1 MCICFVLESVVGLPV
16 TCSDMDQSG
25 GVTSTVNVNVT
36 SSADQSSPT
45 PTSSIVTNANT
56 SLVTIADT
64 PLTTEYQTENAVVK
78 STVVSL
84 QTSDVANDTEDVATT
99 ESVKPDVEDM
109 LHERHTGEKDEH
121 GGGGGGRSGSVV
133 AIVLAVAVCVGAVL
147 CLVMWTLRMRRKRHA
162 SPSYDREAVM
172 NLVKWNSDN

>member
-1 MCICFVLESVVGLPV
+1 
-16 TCSDMDQSG
+16 MDQSG
-25 GVTSTVNVNVT
+25 GVTSDRSVNVNVT

-45 PTSSIVTNANT
+45 PTSSIVTNTNI
-56 SLVTIADT
+56 SLVTTADT
-64 PLTTEYQTENAVVK
+64 QLTTEYQTENAVVR

-84 QTSDVANDTEDVATT
+84 QTSDVANETEDVATT
-99 ESVKPDVEDM
+99 GSVKPGVEDM

-121 GGGGGGRSGSVV
+121 GGGGSSGRVV
-133 AIVLAVAVCVGAVL
+133 AIVLALAVCMGAVL
-147 CLVMWTLRMRRKRHA
+147 GLVMWTLRMRRRRHT